1 MSPDRA
7 KRSAKRLQGQ
17 AGYTLVELLVVIALA
32 GLMMTAVPA
41 FASRL
46 LPSAR
51 FDARFEELKDALAET
66 RAQAAAGGNIV
77 EFDFEAFGEAL
88 TFTPGALAKSKETG
102 LVFYGG
108 DGATGGVLVL
118 KIENRSRALEIDWL
132 TGRAFEIEA
141 QR

>member
-1 MSPDRA
+1 MRVDRT
-7 KRSAKRLQGQ
+7 RIGEE

-51 FDARFEELKDALAET
+51 FEARFEELKDTLAET
-66 RAQAAAGGNIV
+66 RAEAQSSGEIRR
-77 EFDFEAFGEAL
+77 FDPTPFGEAL
-88 TFTPGALAKSKETG
+88 IFTPELLVGSKEAD

-108 DGATGGVLVL
+108 DGATGGILVL
-118 KIENRSRALEIDWL
+118 KDGTRARALEIDWL
-132 TGRAFEIEA
+132 TGRAIEIEVG
-141 QR
+141 R